1 LIYYD
6 SLTAQNR
13 PYKRAVSWNKTLLFL
28 QVKAEKGKL
37 AKKIGCIFCEKRNIF
52 CFAGGRS

>member
-1 LIYYD
+1 MIYYD

-13 PYKRAVSWNKTLLFL
+13 PYKRAVSWNKTLRIL

-37 AKKIGCIFCEKRNIF
+37 AKKNWLHFL
-52 CFAGGRS
+52 